1 MLSRPATKIS
11 LTLDDIY
18 DYERRKAARDSM
30 RADHM
35 DSSEDTTNSTVED
48 GAVDK
53 VMNAAQETQAAKSKA
68 AREQRIL
75 GDDMDGE
82 DL

>member
-35 DSSEDTTNSTVED
+35 NSSEDTSNS
-48 GAVDK
+48 AVDDG
-53 VMNAAQETQAAKSKA
+53 VRDQEMTAAQETRAAKSKA

-75 GDDMDGE
+75 GGPSRG
-82 DL
+82 

>member
-35 DSSEDTTNSTVED
+35 NSSEDTSNS
-48 GAVDK
+48 AVDDG
-53 VMNAAQETQAAKSKA
+53 ETRAAKSKA

-75 GDDMDGE
+75 GGPSRG
-82 DL
+82 